1 VTQPAPDGTAHPA
14 SDATAD
20 RAPDGPAHPAPDG
33 TADRQPDQAR
43 GWTWAETPLPI
54 ATVALGVFTLVD
66 ATGITVPGST
76 NTVGPR
82 AFPYAV
88 GTLLVVAGVAV
99 LMCLARGRRG
109 AAEESEDVD
118 TAAGT
123 DWIRVVGL
131 IASFVALVVLI
142 EPLGWPIA
150 ATVLFAGSAWSL
162 GARPWWRPLLA
173 GALLAVVTQV
183 VFTQLLG
190 VFLPAGPLEGVSLF
204 G

>member
-1 VTQPAPDGTAHPA
+1 
-14 SDATAD
+14 
-20 RAPDGPAHPAPDG
+20 
-33 TADRQPDQAR
+33 
-43 GWTWAETPLPI
+43 
-54 ATVALGVFTLVD
+54 VFTLVD
-66 ATGITVPGST
+66 ATGITVPGSA

-88 GTLLVVAGVAV
+88 GALLVVAGVAV
-99 LMCLARGRRG
+99 LVGLARGRRG

-190 VFLPAGPLEGVSLF
+190 VFLPAGPLEGVSFL